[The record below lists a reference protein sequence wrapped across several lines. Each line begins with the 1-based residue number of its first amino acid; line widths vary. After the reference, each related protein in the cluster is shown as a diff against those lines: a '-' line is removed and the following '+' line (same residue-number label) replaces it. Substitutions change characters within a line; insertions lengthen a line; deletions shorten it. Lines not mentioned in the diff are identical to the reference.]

1 MGGSFFYKSHFA
13 PFDFFIAI
21 KSFNPFVMSKNNK
34 NSSPLVYSTNP
45 EAIQSEPL
53 DDIETL
59 PNAEQ
64 PMRVILETK
73 HRAGKTVTIIY
84 GFVGK
89 LSDMESV
96 SKLLKNHCGTGGSV
110 KEGEIII
117 QGDHRQKVFQY
128 LKQKGY
134 NKVKL

>member
-1 MGGSFFYKSHFA
+1 
-13 PFDFFIAI
+13 
-21 KSFNPFVMSKNNK
+21 MSKNNK

-59 PNAEQ
+59 PNTDQ
-64 PMRVILETK
+64 PLRVILETK

-89 LSDMESV
+89 LSDMESIG
-96 SKLLKNHCGTGGSV
+96 KALKNHCGTGGSV
-110 KEGEIII
+110 KDGEIII

-128 LKQKGY
+128 LKLKGF
-134 NKVKL
+134 NKAKL